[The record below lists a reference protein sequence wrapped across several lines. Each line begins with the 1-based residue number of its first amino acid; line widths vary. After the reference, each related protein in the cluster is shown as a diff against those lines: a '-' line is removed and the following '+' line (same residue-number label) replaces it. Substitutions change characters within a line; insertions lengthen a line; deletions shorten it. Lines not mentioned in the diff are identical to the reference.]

1 MRAARA
7 LYHLMRADFLERVRS
22 GGFLIVLA
30 VTVFAAYMFAP
41 PYGSSY
47 ATLVIGGHRGYYNS
61 PWVGTLYGVVAST
74 LLGLVGFY
82 LVKNSVTRDY
92 QTRVGQIIATTHT
105 PKHLYVLGKWASNVA
120 VLALILAVLTVMA
133 PTMQLVRAEDSNVD
147 LWALVAPIWFLGLPS
162 LCVISAIAVLFESVP
177 FLRGGL
183 GNVAYFFV
191 WGPGLLASEGSLL
204 VARASVSAR
213 NDFGGLSRS
222 IASIRHG
229 LAASGMDIGHGA
241 SGVIAPLSGT
251 NVVRFTWSGIDWT
264 AGIFLERLEWIG
276 AAIAIALI
284 ASLPFDRFDPARR
297 GLRGQPLGTSPGR
310 WNQWLQRAR
319 NVVGSLLRS
328 PGRQT
333 SDGPADGIG
342 NTLVQLTP
350 ILDSRS
356 RSRWVA
362 LYAAELRLMLKGR
375 KWLWNVVAAG
385 LIVATLTVPLDIA
398 HRYLFLAAWLWP
410 ILLWSAMGSR
420 ERQHETHQIVFSVAH
435 PLRRQLSAI
444 WMAGFSVAVLFGGG
458 VAIRLVAAGRWGP
471 SFAWVAGAAFIPSL
485 ALALGTWSNRSRLF
499 EITYMIW
506 WYLGPVSGIPA
517 WDFTGVTAEANT
529 AATPAAYLVVSVVLL
544 GMAVIGRR
552 RQLQV

>member
-1 MRAARA
+1 VRAPRA

-22 GGFLIVLA
+22 GGFLLVLA
-30 VTVFAAYMFAP
+30 ITVFAAYVFVP
-41 PYGSSY
+41 PYGSPY
-47 ATLVIGGHRGYYNS
+47 ATLVLGGHRGYYNS

-82 LVKNSVTRDY
+82 LVKNAVTRDY
-92 QTRVGQIIATTHT
+92 QTRVGQIIATTRT
-105 PKHLYVLGKWASNVA
+105 PKYLYMLGKWASNVA
-120 VLALILAVLTVMA
+120 VLALILGVLTVMA
-133 PTMQLVRAEDSNVD
+133 PTMQLVRAEDSNID

-162 LCVISAIAVLFESVP
+162 LSVISAIAVLFESVP

-222 IASIRHG
+222 IVSIREL
-229 LAASGMDIGHGA
+229 LAASGMDISHGGR
-241 SGVIAPLSGT
+241 GVIVPLSGT

-297 GLRGQPLGTSPGR
+297 RLRGQSLATSPG
-310 WNQWLQRAR
+310 
-319 NVVGSLLRS
+319 G
-328 PGRQT
+328 QT
-333 SDGPADGIG
+333 SDRPAAGVGDA
-342 NTLVQLTP
+342 LVQLTP
-350 ILDSRS
+350 IPDSRP

-375 KWLWNVVAAG
+375 KWLWNVVAVG
-385 LIVATLTVPLDIA
+385 LVVATLTVPLDIT

-410 ILLWSAMGSR
+410 ILLWSAMGNR

-471 SFAWVAGAAFIPSL
+471 SFAWVAGAVFIPSL
-485 ALALGTWSNRSRLF
+485 ALALGTWSNGSRLF

-506 WYLGPVSGIPA
+506 WYLGPVSRIPA

-529 AATPAAYLVVSVVLL
+529 AATPAVYLAVSVVLL